1 MDELSFDE
9 AFPDLYGLAYRV
21 GFRIVG
27 QREEAVDIA
36 QETLA
41 RAAARWSRV
50 HDHAGPWVATVA
62 GNLAVD
68 YWRKRRRRDTAMRAG
83 GSPRGAGPVRGGSVS
98 GGAASVGGGSL
109 GGGPLDG
116 GPLGVASVDDRQ
128 IDRMDLVRA
137 LRALPK
143 RQRQVVVLR
152 YLADC
157 SEAEVAALIGCSE
170 GTVKSSASRGLAAL
184 RAAAEGGR

>member
-9 AFPDLYGLAYRV
+9 AFPTLYALAYRV
-21 GFRIVG
+21 AYRLVG
-27 QREEAVDIA
+27 QREESIDIA

-50 HDHAGPWVATVA
+50 QDHAAPWVATVA

-68 YWRKRRRRDTAMRAG
+68 YWRKRRRREAVAVPSAAG
-83 GSPRGAGPVRGGSVS
+83 GGLAGGGGSVDE
-98 GGAASVGGGSL
+98 GL
-109 GGGPLDG
+109 
-116 GPLGVASVDDRQ
+116 
-128 IDRMDLVRA
+128 IERMDLVRA
-137 LRALPK
+137 LRTLPK

-157 SEAEVAALIGCSE
+157 SEAEVAALLGCGE

-184 RAAAEGGR
+184 RATTSRSAEGGR

>member
-1 MDELSFDE
+1 MIQQQAVEAPGLDELSFDE
-9 AFPDLYGLAYRV
+9 AFPSLYALAYRV
-21 GFRIVG
+21 AFRVVG
-27 QREEAVDIA
+27 HREESIDIA

-41 RAAARWSRV
+41 RAAVRWSRV

-68 YWRKRRRRDTAMRAG
+68 YWRKRRRREAAMEAG
-83 GSPRGAGPVRGGSVS
+83 DSSP
-98 GGAASVGGGSL
+98 
-109 GGGPLDG
+109 
-116 GPLGVASVDDRQ
+116 VDDRQ

-184 RAAAEGGR
+184 RAAAERGK

>member
-1 MDELSFDE
+1 MDEVSFDE
-9 AFPDLYGLAYRV
+9 TFSALYSLAYRV
-21 GFRIVG
+21 AFRVVG

-36 QETLA
+36 QEALA
-41 RAAARWSRV
+41 RAAARWGRV
-50 HDHAGPWVATVA
+50 QDHAAPWVATVA

-68 YWRKRRRRDTAMRAG
+68 YWRKRRRRDALSLAAPPPA
-83 GSPRGAGPVRGGSVS
+83 SSGAGESS
-98 GGAASVGGGSL
+98 
-109 GGGPLDG
+109 
-116 GPLGVASVDDRQ
+116 DDRPVE
-128 IDRMDLVRA
+128 RVDLVRA
-137 LRALPK
+137 LQALPK

-157 SEAEVAALIGCSE
+157 SEAEVAASMGCSE